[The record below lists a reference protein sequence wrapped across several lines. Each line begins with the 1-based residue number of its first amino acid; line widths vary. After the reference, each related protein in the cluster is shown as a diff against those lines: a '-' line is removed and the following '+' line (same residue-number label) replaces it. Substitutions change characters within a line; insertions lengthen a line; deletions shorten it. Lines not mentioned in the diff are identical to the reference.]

1 MNKTFDCVEMK
12 HKGAD
17 KIRKK
22 IAKLSTKEELQFWK
36 EMTASLKKRKMQISA
51 KHKVEA

>member
-1 MNKTFDCVEMK
+1 MNKTFDCVDMK
-12 HKGAD
+12 HKGAE

-22 IAKLSTKEELQFWK
+22 IGNFTQKEELQFWK
-36 EMTASLKKRKMQISA
+36 DMTASLKKRKLQLEA

>member
-12 HKGAD
+12 HRGAE

-22 IAKLSTKEELQFWK
+22 ITKLSADEELRFWQ
-36 EMTASLKKRKMQISA
+36 EMTASLKKRKEQIIEKNRIKA
-51 KHKVEA
+51 